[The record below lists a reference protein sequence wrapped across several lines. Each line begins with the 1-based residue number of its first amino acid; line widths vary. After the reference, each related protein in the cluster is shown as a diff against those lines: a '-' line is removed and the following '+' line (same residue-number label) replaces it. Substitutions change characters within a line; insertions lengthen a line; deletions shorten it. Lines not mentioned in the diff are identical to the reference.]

1 MRGLFII
8 NPSSGKQTNQAKA
21 LQAMHELLRDQ
32 IIEEA
37 TVFYTRGKL
46 DARNKAFEAK
56 RQDCDFIVAV
66 GGDGTVNEVV
76 SGIHM
81 SGSGIPL
88 AILPS
93 GTSNDFA
100 NSVGISPTAHCMY
113 HLIKDYNAVA
123 ADIGRFNERDYFLNV
138 TAGGILSDVAH
149 SVSIEAKT
157 LFGKTAYIAEALKK
171 VSENWFRTT
180 PLLFEMDGQR
190 EVFDVFFFILANSK
204 SVGGFPKIC
213 VDAKINDGY
222 MDLCVV
228 KNIDALTALPVLTQI
243 QAGKHIHNKLVE
255 YRQVRDL
262 KIFPTEDST
271 EFHLDCDGEYA
282 GELPLHA
289 EVLQGGIQL
298 LLPVEN
304 TKTKKIVIEES
315 EDAIPSP

>member
-100 NSVGISPTAHCMY
+100 NSVGISPTAHCLY

-157 LFGKTAYIAEALKK
+157 ISRG
-171 VSENWFRTT
+171 RTLISRLSATISIT
-180 PLLFEMDGQR
+180 PER
-190 EVFDVFFFILANSK
+190 T
-204 SVGGFPKIC
+204 SV
-213 VDAKINDGY
+213 V
-222 MDLCVV
+222 
-228 KNIDALTALPVLTQI
+228 
-243 QAGKHIHNKLVE
+243 
-255 YRQVRDL
+255 
-262 KIFPTEDST
+262 
-271 EFHLDCDGEYA
+271 
-282 GELPLHA
+282 
-289 EVLQGGIQL
+289 
-298 LLPVEN
+298 
-304 TKTKKIVIEES
+304 
-315 EDAIPSP
+315 